1 MNKQKIKSFTDL
13 EAWKES
19 HKFVLIIY
27 KITKEF
33 PRDEMFGITSQLR
46 RAAVSI
52 VSNIAE
58 GFTRESSKEKAR
70 FYFISK
76 SSNTEV
82 QSQLLIARDLKYI
95 NEEVFKNAASQS
107 ITVNKLISGLIKY
120 CKNTKY

>member
-13 EAWKES
+13 EAWKEG

-33 PRDEMFGITSQLR
+33 PKDEMFGLTSQLR

-58 GFTRESSKEKAR
+58 GFTRESLKEKAR

-82 QSQLLIARDLKYI
+82 QSQLLIAKDLGYI
-95 NEEVFKNAASQS
+95 DEEVFKRVAEQS
-107 ITVNKLISGLIKY
+107 IKVNKLISGLIKY

>member
-1 MNKQKIKSFTDL
+1 MNKEKIKSFTDL

-33 PRDEMFGITSQLR
+33 PKNEMFGLINQLR

-82 QSQLLIARDLKYI
+82 QSQLLIARDLGYI
-95 NEEVFKNAASQS
+95 SEEVFSDAAKQS
-107 ITVNKLISGLIKY
+107 IKVNKLVSGLIKY